1 MANNSNIKLKT
12 GDLKQLA
19 KSALEY
25 CIADI
30 IRDIRQYETRFNI
43 KTNSITLGADGVTGD
58 WVKPQAAYARRSKCK
73 PNIGSSLKHGGKY
86 NRKYWQ
92 AMDSKAF
99 YDTVK
104 RMREAQKQYFKTR
117 RPCDLQRSK
126 EIEKIIDNEIARVER
141 ILWQQKNP
149 PLL

>member
-1 MANNSNIKLKT
+1 
-12 GDLKQLA
+12 
-19 KSALEY
+19 
-25 CIADI
+25 
-30 IRDIRQYETRFNI
+30 
-43 KTNSITLGADGVTGD
+43 
-58 WVKPQAAYARRSKCK
+58 
-73 PNIGSSLKHGGKY
+73 
-86 NRKYWQ
+86 
-92 AMDSKAF
+92 MDSKVF

-141 ILWQQKNP
+141 ILWEQKNP